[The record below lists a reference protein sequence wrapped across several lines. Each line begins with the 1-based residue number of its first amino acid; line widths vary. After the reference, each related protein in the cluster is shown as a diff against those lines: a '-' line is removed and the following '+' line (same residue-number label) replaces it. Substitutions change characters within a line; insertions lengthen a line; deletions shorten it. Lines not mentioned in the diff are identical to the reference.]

1 MCIRDS
7 LVPGLVGGYRGLTL
21 FETGRG
27 LDLGLRRPQ
36 NARGVLPYPCADV
49 VEFRGHRRDARR
61 RHRAEPLVAA
71 CFFAEEVGT
80 PPARRRCD
88 SVSTIV
94 CVLYTSD
101 PHRRIQSRRSCKLL
115 DIDNSPARVLTRYR

>member
-1 MCIRDS
+1 MGATFIIS
-7 LVPGLVGGYRGLTL
+7 GLVGGYRGLTL
-21 FETGRG
+21 LETGG
-27 LDLGLRRPQ
+27 GVDLGLRRPQ
-36 NARGVLPYPCADV
+36 NARGVLSYPRTDV

-71 CFFAEEVGT
+71 FFFTEEVGT

-94 CVLYTSD
+94 CVCV
-101 PHRRIQSRRSCKLL
+101 HRTPSSRRRR
-115 DIDNSPARVLTRYR
+115 AV